1 MAGIALTVVG
11 AIFFFLGF
19 LADNPEFMQLKGLL
33 LIAIGWMTYL
43 QQEVLDALYEDNSET
58 YSFDATDAGDEDTKQ

>member
-19 LADNPEFMQLKGLL
+19 VADNPEFMQLKGLL
-33 LIAIGWMTYL
+33 LVAIGWMTYL
-43 QQEVLDALYEDNSET
+43 QQEVMDTLYEDDSET
-58 YSFDATDAGDEDTKQ
+58 YSFNSTDGGDEDPK

>member
-19 LADNPEFMQLKGLL
+19 VADNPEFMQLKGLL
-33 LIAIGWMTYL
+33 LVAIGWMTYL
-43 QQEVLDALYEDNSET
+43 QQEVMDALYEDDSET
-58 YSFDATDAGDEDTKQ
+58 YSFNTTDGGDEDPK